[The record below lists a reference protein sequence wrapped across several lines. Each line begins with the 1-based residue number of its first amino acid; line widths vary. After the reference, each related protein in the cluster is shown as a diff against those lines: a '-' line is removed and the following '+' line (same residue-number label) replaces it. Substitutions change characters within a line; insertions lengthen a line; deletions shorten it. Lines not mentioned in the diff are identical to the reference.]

1 MLYAIDSMP
10 HTIDQK
16 PVDLPLLNE
25 YSPEEVTKEYY
36 SFEEVT
42 QPSTQLTKKRRLVT
56 YSRKPVY
63 KRRRR
68 VVCLILVLLVPLVLG
83 GSLLVHNVGRTD
95 SEPLEQVVAPTGV
108 QRPEVIVESLNDE
121 EEVLYEEAEREAAA
135 PDDPTLYLTVP
146 RLGIYDHTVRNDR
159 SEEALDLGAIKLP
172 YTGFP
177 WQKEDTNTYIA
188 CHRLGWPGTESYNQ
202 CLNLPLMQKDDL
214 IALEDAHGTLYT
226 HRVVETL
233 TLNPD
238 DTWVTEP
245 AEGKD
250 MVSLQTC
257 IEATDDLYTL
267 GPNWSARFVVRA
279 ERTKE
284 GQGSGFGKLMEHSGS
299 VAAYAGLLHVP
310 PSYYYRSRVLGAAK
324 RAAVVVGSVEHRV
337 FRTAAPK
344 LLKGYPLIPPVI
356 KGSVLAPPP
365 LASVELPAG
374 EGVLRSGRHV

>member
-135 PDDPTLYLTVP
+135 PDDP
-146 RLGIYDHTVRNDR
+146 R
-159 SEEALDLGAIKLP
+159 S
-172 YTGFP
+172 T
-177 WQKEDTNTYIA
+177 
-188 CHRLGWPGTESYNQ
+188 
-202 CLNLPLMQKDDL
+202 
-214 IALEDAHGTLYT
+214 
-226 HRVVETL
+226 
-233 TLNPD
+233 
-238 DTWVTEP
+238 
-245 AEGKD
+245 
-250 MVSLQTC
+250 
-257 IEATDDLYTL
+257 
-267 GPNWSARFVVRA
+267 
-279 ERTKE
+279 
-284 GQGSGFGKLMEHSGS
+284 
-299 VAAYAGLLHVP
+299 
-310 PSYYYRSRVLGAAK
+310 
-324 RAAVVVGSVEHRV
+324 
-337 FRTAAPK
+337 
-344 LLKGYPLIPPVI
+344 
-356 KGSVLAPPP
+356 
-365 LASVELPAG
+365 
-374 EGVLRSGRHV
+374 